1 MSKLNIFNRDWV
13 DIVFEG
19 RNKSYGAYQL
29 RSENPKVTTLS
40 LFAGIALF
48 GIALASPMIID
59 LAKGTF
65 GNNKVDQPL
74 DKVVEMQNL
83 DLPQDIPPPPPPPI
97 EEELPPPPPPPPADE
112 VKSINDTKKFTE
124 PEVAKKEEVK
134 EEIVSQDD
142 LKDADVGTKDMKG
155 DKEKGEIKI
164 AEKTGEADK
173 GVGGGNGDGDPNKIF
188 LAVQVQAEYPG
199 GNQAFM
205 KQFVSRFRAP
215 DMDSGAKAI
224 RVIVTFVVERDGS
237 LTDIKVVRDPGFG
250 VGKEAMRVLNNM
262 PKWKPAE
269 QNGKKVRS
277 QFTLPITIQVQ

>member
-1 MSKLNIFNRDWV
+1 MSKLNIFNKDWV

-29 RSENPKVTTLS
+29 RSENPKVTS
-40 LFAGIALF
+40 LALVAGIALF
-48 GIALASPMIID
+48 GLALASPMIID

-65 GNNKVDQPL
+65 GKNKVDLPL
-74 DKVVEMQNL
+74 DKVVEMQNI
-83 DLPQDIPPPPPPPI
+83 DLPQDLPPPPPI
-97 EEELPPPPPPPPADE
+97 EEELPPPPPPPPAEE

-134 EEIVSQDD
+134 EEIVKQDD

-155 DKEKGEIKI
+155 DKDKGVIKI
-164 AEKTGEADK
+164 TEKTGEADK
-173 GVGGGNGDGDPNKIF
+173 GTGGGSGDGDPNQIF
-188 LAVQVQAEYPG
+188 VAVQVQAEYPG